1 MTVSGRNIKYI
12 CKRCYSVF
20 RLSAVLFV
28 SEMEWSGFPET
39 LYLIQTIYLNINKRS
54 KAGKKIERLILK
66 KRIEAVEYWN
76 NRIDLIKN

>member
-1 MTVSGRNIKYI
+1 
-12 CKRCYSVF
+12 
-20 RLSAVLFV
+20 
-28 SEMEWSGFPET
+28 MEWSGFPET